1 MGVEFKTTSANLHE
15 GVGRLR
21 DFGGGAEPGQARRR
35 RCGVRLSP
43 RGPARRKAQMSPRR
57 SCRGSRSPPH
67 RGTMSRARSYSR
79 CRRRGNWMDTA
90 DAVLCR
96 LMAQPG
102 AFVSGQELAAEL
114 GKSRNAVWKAIEAL
128 RARGCDIE
136 AKPRR
141 GYRLL
146 GAPDVPDEA
155 AVLPGLRALE
165 AAELGLE
172 TEAE

>member
-1 MGVEFKTTSANLHE
+1 MET
-15 GVGRLR
+15 
-21 DFGGGAEPGQARRR
+21 Q
-35 RCGVRLSP
+35 
-43 RGPARRKAQMSPRR
+43 
-57 SCRGSRSPPH
+57 
-67 RGTMSRARSYSR
+67 
-79 CRRRGNWMDTA
+79 

-172 TEAE
+172 TEA